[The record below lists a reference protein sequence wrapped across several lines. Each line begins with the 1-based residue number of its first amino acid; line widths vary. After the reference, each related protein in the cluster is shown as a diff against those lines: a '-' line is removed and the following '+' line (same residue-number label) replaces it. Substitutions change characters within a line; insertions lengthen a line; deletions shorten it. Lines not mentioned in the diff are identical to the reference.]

1 MGLDYYL
8 EPELPPVEGDREQL
22 QQVLSELVINA
33 AEALGDSPGSIRV
46 STDVITLDADDL
58 AEIRCASALSVGEY
72 VMLEV
77 TDSGPGFDVSS
88 SATAFDPFFTTK
100 EGHVGMGLAAVEGVA
115 RAMGGGVRAQG
126 GAGEGATVQVIL
138 PRTKAAVTP
147 PPPSTGVERRGTVL
161 VAEDE
166 AETRQQRAMAVR
178 FTEFM
183 RDVDAQR
190 RTDLVNIQNGFGQLE
205 GRTTAEAAR
214 AQEMMNYIYRV
225 STQQPPR

>member
-1 MGLDYYL
+1 
-8 EPELPPVEGDREQL
+8 
-22 QQVLSELVINA
+22 
-33 AEALGDSPGSIRV
+33 
-46 STDVITLDADDL
+46 
-58 AEIRCASALSVGEY
+58 
-72 VMLEV
+72 ML
-77 TDSGPGFDVSS
+77 
-88 SATAFDPFFTTK
+88 
-100 EGHVGMGLAAVEGVA
+100 GLAAGLANLNVRIDGSGITFTTGRGSAPAAAAASPAPLPAEPVPAGTTAPAPWRTELVALEQRLRNELETARTAAPAATAVSTAGPAVESPAVL
-115 RAMGGGVRAQG
+115 
-126 GAGEGATVQVIL
+126 ATVRSMI
-138 PRTKAAVTP
+138 
-147 PPPSTGVERRGTVL
+147 
-161 VAEDE
+161 DE